1 MLSVQWFQ
9 HHCQHRLVN
18 VKTLS
23 SLALAQRADINQMCK
38 NAGSC
43 KMPEND
49 GLIIY
54 DGKLSP
60 DDDNY
65 PDSTQDNANTC
76 LK

>member
-1 MLSVQWFQ
+1 MTRSAF
-9 HHCQHRLVN
+9 
-18 VKTLS
+18 
-23 SLALAQRADINQMCK
+23 ALFQRADINQMCK
-38 NAGSC
+38 NVGSC

-49 GLIIY
+49 GLIIN